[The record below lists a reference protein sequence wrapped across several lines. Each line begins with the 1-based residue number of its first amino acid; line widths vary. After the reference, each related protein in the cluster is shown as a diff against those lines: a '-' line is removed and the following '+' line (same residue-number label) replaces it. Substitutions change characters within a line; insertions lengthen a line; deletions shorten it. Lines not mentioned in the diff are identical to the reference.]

1 MGSTGRIRQVDWT
14 FPLSLFKLNNTYIHG
29 SSKQRTALVK
39 IETSLKVCSV
49 PKIFM
54 LQGLAERIWAMT
66 LMSLIRQPQ
75 VFTYVGVI
83 CRCGH
88 QIETC
93 PDVAFPCCVKK
104 GSEIRRVQYA
114 RCYVRYLRLRVNIS
128 AYRFYRLSMQ
138 FSVRAVDNRNRQV
151 LSALRLRKNWYKW
164 CSSKK

>member
-1 MGSTGRIRQVDWT
+1 MLCTKDLYAPGASRANMGYDVDE
-14 FPLSLFKLNNTYIHG
+14 LDK
-29 SSKQRTALVK
+29 TASGVH
-39 IETSLKVCSV
+39 VCWCDLPV
-49 PKIFM
+49 
-54 LQGLAERIWAMT
+54 
-66 LMSLIRQPQ
+66 
-75 VFTYVGVI
+75 
-83 CRCGH
+83 CH

-151 LSALRLRKNWYKW
+151 LSALRLRKN
-164 CSSKK
+164 